1 MEAKGFRT
9 PGGGGGRRMGG
20 GGGGRGG
27 SEPAGQPVLPGT
39 YKVVLSYKDTKDST
53 MVTVVDDPRMGNR
66 NNIKLAQAALRDELK
81 KSGDKLIEVMD
92 MMSKAEDATKKVDT
106 YLTGMKG
113 KEIDSLK
120 NMSKTL
126 NEEIK
131 KLREF
136 INGTPQTKQGY
147 GQVPQ
152 VTVMNQYQQA
162 SQGISS
168 KAIEPGQQEKDLVAR
183 AATMIDEAVQKA
195 NVIKDGIWKNYM
207 ELVKATK
214 LDPFEK

>member
-1 MEAKGFRT
+1 
-9 PGGGGGRRMGG
+9 
-20 GGGGRGG
+20 
-27 SEPAGQPVLPGT
+27 
-39 YKVVLSYKDTKDST
+39 
-53 MVTVVDDPRMGNR
+53 
-66 NNIKLAQAALRDELK
+66 
-81 KSGDKLIEVMD
+81 
-92 MMSKAEDATKKVDT
+92 
-106 YLTGMKG
+106 MKG

-162 SQGISS
+162 NMGISS
-168 KAIEPGQQEKDLVAR
+168 KAIEPGEQEKALVDR
-183 AATMIDEAVQKA
+183 AATMVADAVKKA
-195 NVIKDGIWKNYM
+195 NIIKEGIWKNYM
-207 ELVKATK
+207 EMVKATK
-214 LDPFEK
+214 LDPFGK

>member
-9 PGGGGGRRMGG
+9 PGAGGGRRMG

-39 YKVVLSYKDTKDST
+39 YKVVMQYKDSKDST
-53 MVTVVDDPRMGNR
+53 MVKVIDDPRLGNR
-66 NNIKLAQAALRDELK
+66 NQIKLAQAALRAELK
-81 KSGDKLIEVMD
+81 KSGDQLIEIMD
-92 MMSKAEDATKKVDT
+92 MMSKAEDESKKVDT
-106 YLTGMKG
+106 YISGMKG

-120 NMSKTL
+120 SMSKTL

-162 SQGISS
+162 NMGISS
-168 KAIEPGQQEKDLVAR
+168 KAIEPGAQEKALVDR
-183 AATMIDEAVQKA
+183 AATMVADAVKKA
-195 NVIKDGIWKNYM
+195 NIIKDGIWKNYM
-207 ELVKATK
+207 EMVKATK
-214 LDPFEK
+214 LDPFGK